1 MKFPISVI
9 EDMARVVRNR
19 AYVHSYEGIRAYS
32 EALIAQHV
40 TGTGV
45 INPDLY
51 NVLVDNNVEAY
62 LPLPHLRNKL
72 CLSSQTLQFDNLPP
86 LKYSPDDRWG
96 SMLGVAFQNCHAPY
110 NWSILV
116 EGVDGVWYAIAHSDE
131 FFFEPGELIKPVSTP
146 HGRVKVGHCYIEL
159 THVQWTIE
167 DWRAASVIFGDGK
180 PHSVTFERC
189 EAEHVEETDNDEVGD
204 RYAPLEECRNIA
216 NIDWVKVFTANPGF
230 RGQTINPGEV
240 TWEGFVQLA
249 DKLGYDVWDYTYK
262 RPYPNASEDE
272 DHDEI
277 ILENLVDIENVFID
291 DEIFVTLGI
300 ERPKSTAYPVSVSSV
315 IQELGK
321 MQEQTVEVKIDE
333 EQMQIV
339 AQVQK
344 TLNLDK
350 LYAEI
355 RKLPKKKRTVATI
368 KAMVRDIIGK

>member
-1 MKFPISVI
+1 MQFPISVI

-19 AYVHSYEGIRAYS
+19 AYVQAYEGIRAYS

-51 NVLVDNNVEAY
+51 NALIDNSVEAY

-72 CLSSQTLQFDNLPP
+72 CLATQTLQFDSLPV
-86 LKYSPDDRWG
+86 LKYSPDSHWG
-96 SMLGVAFQNCHAPY
+96 RMLGVAFQNCHAPY

-116 EGVDGVWYAIAHSDE
+116 EGDNGVWYAIAHSDE
-131 FFFEPGELIKPVSTP
+131 FFFGPGELIKPVGAP
-146 HGRVKVGHCYIEL
+146 QGRVKVGHCYIDV

-189 EAEHVEETDNDEVGD
+189 EAEHVEEPDQDEVED

>member
-1 MKFPISVI
+1 MQFPISVI

-19 AYVHSYEGIRAYS
+19 AYVLSYEGVRAYS

-40 TGTGV
+40 TGTRV

-51 NVLVDNNVEAY
+51 NALVDNNVEAY

-131 FFFEPGELIKPVSTP
+131 FFFEPGELIKPVSAP
-146 HGRVKVGHCYIEL
+146 QGRVKVGHCYIEL

-189 EAEHVEETDNDEVGD
+189 EAEHVEEPDNDEVGD
-204 RYAPLEECRNIA
+204 RYAPLEECRTIA

>member
-1 MKFPISVI
+1 MQFPISVI

-19 AYVHSYEGIRAYS
+19 AYVLSYEGVRAYS

-51 NVLVDNNVEAY
+51 NALVDNNVEAY

-131 FFFEPGELIKPVSTP
+131 FFFVPGELIKPVSAP
-146 HGRVKVGHCYIEL
+146 QGRVKVGHCYIEL

-189 EAEHVEETDNDEVGD
+189 EAEHVEEPDNDEVGD
-204 RYAPLEECRNIA
+204 RYAPLEECRTIA

-272 DHDEI
+272 GHDEI
-277 ILENLVDIENVFID
+277 ILENLVDVENVFID

-300 ERPKSTAYPVSVSSV
+300 ERPKSTAYPVSVASV

-355 RKLPKKKRTVATI
+355 RKLPKKKRTAATI
-368 KAMVRDIIGK
+368 KAMVRDIVGK

>member
-1 MKFPISVI
+1 MQFPISVI

-19 AYVHSYEGIRAYS
+19 AYMLSYEGVRAYS

-51 NVLVDNNVEAY
+51 NALVDNNVEAY

-131 FFFEPGELIKPVSTP
+131 FFFEPGELIKPVSAP
-146 HGRVKVGHCYIEL
+146 QGRVKVGHCYIEL

-189 EAEHVEETDNDEVGD
+189 EAEHVEEPDNDEVGD
-204 RYAPLEECRNIA
+204 RYAPLEECRTIA

-272 DHDEI
+272 GHDEI
-277 ILENLVDIENVFID
+277 ILENLVDVENVFID

-300 ERPKSTAYPVSVSSV
+300 ERPKSTAYPVSVASV

-355 RKLPKKKRTVATI
+355 RKLPKKKRTAATI

>member
-9 EDMARVVRNR
+9 EDMARVVRDR
-19 AYVHSYEGIRAYS
+19 AYVLSYEGIRAYS

-51 NVLVDNNVEAY
+51 NALVDNNVEAY

-96 SMLGVAFQNCHAPY
+96 SMLGMAFQNCHAPY

-131 FFFEPGELIKPVSTP
+131 FFFEPGELIKPVSAP

-189 EAEHVEETDNDEVGD
+189 EAVHVEEPDNDEVGD

-277 ILENLVDIENVFID
+277 ILENLADIENVFID

-300 ERPKSTAYPVSVSSV
+300 ERPKSTAYPVSVASV

-355 RKLPKKKRTVATI
+355 RKLPKKKRTAATI

>member
-1 MKFPISVI
+1 MQFPISVI

-19 AYVHSYEGIRAYS
+19 AYVLSYEGFRAYS
-32 EALIAQHV
+32 EALIAQHI

-51 NVLVDNNVEAY
+51 NALFDNNVEAY

-96 SMLGVAFQNCHAPY
+96 SMLGVAFQSCHAPY

-131 FFFEPGELIKPVSTP
+131 LFFEPGELIKPVSAP
-146 HGRVKVGHCYIEL
+146 RGRVKVGHCYIDL

-167 DWRAASVIFGDGK
+167 DWRSASVIFGDGK

-189 EAEHVEETDNDEVGD
+189 EAEHVEESDNDEVGD
-204 RYAPLEECRNIA
+204 RYAPLEECRTIA

-262 RPYPNASEDE
+262 RPYPNASADE

-277 ILENLVDIENVFID
+277 ILENLADIENVFID

-300 ERPKSTAYPVSVSSV
+300 ERPNSTAYPVSVASV

-355 RKLPKKKRTVATI
+355 RKLPKKKRTAATI
-368 KAMVRDIIGK
+368 KAMVRDIVGK

>member
-9 EDMARVVRNR
+9 EDMARVVRDR
-19 AYVHSYEGIRAYS
+19 AYVLSYEGIRAYS

-51 NVLVDNNVEAY
+51 NALVDNNVEAY

-131 FFFEPGELIKPVSTP
+131 FFFEPGELIKPVSAP
-146 HGRVKVGHCYIEL
+146 QGRAKVGHCYIEL

-355 RKLPKKKRTVATI
+355 RKLPKKKRTAATI

>member
-1 MKFPISVI
+1 MQFPISVI

-19 AYVHSYEGIRAYS
+19 AYVLSYEGVRAYS

-51 NVLVDNNVEAY
+51 NALVDNNVEAY

-96 SMLGVAFQNCHAPY
+96 SMLGIAFQNCHAPY

-131 FFFEPGELIKPVSTP
+131 FFFEPGELIKPVSAP
-146 HGRVKVGHCYIEL
+146 QGRVKVGHCYIEL

-189 EAEHVEETDNDEVGD
+189 EAEHVEEPDNDEVGD
-204 RYAPLEECRNIA
+204 RYAPLEECRTIA

-272 DHDEI
+272 GHDEI
-277 ILENLVDIENVFID
+277 ILENLVDVENVFID

-300 ERPKSTAYPVSVSSV
+300 ERPKSTAYPVSVASV

-355 RKLPKKKRTVATI
+355 RKLPKKKRTAATI
-368 KAMVRDIIGK
+368 KAMVRDIVGK

>member
-1 MKFPISVI
+1 MQFPISVI

-19 AYVHSYEGIRAYS
+19 AYVLSYEGVRAYS

-51 NVLVDNNVEAY
+51 NALVDNNVEAY

-131 FFFEPGELIKPVSTP
+131 FFFEPGELIKPVSAP
-146 HGRVKVGHCYIEL
+146 QGRVKVGHCYIEL

-189 EAEHVEETDNDEVGD
+189 EAEHVEEPDNDEVGD
-204 RYAPLEECRNIA
+204 RYAPLEECRTIA

-272 DHDEI
+272 GHDEI
-277 ILENLVDIENVFID
+277 ILENLVDVENVFID

-300 ERPKSTAYPVSVSSV
+300 ERPKSTAYPVSVASV

-333 EQMQIV
+333 EQMHIV

-355 RKLPKKKRTVATI
+355 RKLPKKKRTAATI
-368 KAMVRDIIGK
+368 KAMVRDIVGK

>member
-1 MKFPISVI
+1 MQFPISVI
-9 EDMARVVRNR
+9 EDMARVVRDR
-19 AYVHSYEGIRAYS
+19 AYVLSYEGIRAYS
-32 EALIAQHV
+32 EALIAQHI

-51 NVLVDNNVEAY
+51 NALVDNNVEAY

-96 SMLGVAFQNCHAPY
+96 NMLGVAFQHCHAPY

-116 EGVDGVWYAIAHSDE
+116 EGIDGIWYAIAHSDE
-131 FFFEPGELIKPVSTP
+131 FFFEPGELIKPVSAP
-146 HGRVKVGHCYIEL
+146 QGRVKVGHCYVEV

-189 EAEHVEETDNDEVGD
+189 EAEHVEEPDNVEVGD

-272 DHDEI
+272 THDEI
-277 ILENLVDIENVFID
+277 ILESLVDIENVFID

-300 ERPKSTAYPVSVSSV
+300 ERPKSTAYPVSVASV

-333 EQMQIV
+333 AQMQLI

-344 TLNLDK
+344 VLNLDK
-350 LYAEI
+350 LYAEVSN
-355 RKLPKKKRTVATI
+355 LPKKKRTAAAI
-368 KAMVRDIIGK
+368 KTLLREIIGK

>member
-1 MKFPISVI
+1 MQFPISVI

-19 AYVHSYEGIRAYS
+19 AYVLSYEGFRAYS
-32 EALIAQHV
+32 EALIAQHI

-51 NVLVDNNVEAY
+51 NALFDNNVEAY

-96 SMLGVAFQNCHAPY
+96 SMLGVAFQSCHAPY

-131 FFFEPGELIKPVSTP
+131 FFFEPGELIKPVSAP
-146 HGRVKVGHCYIEL
+146 RGRVKVGHCYIDL

-167 DWRAASVIFGDGK
+167 DWRSASVIFGDGK

-189 EAEHVEETDNDEVGD
+189 EAEHVEESDNDEVGD
-204 RYAPLEECRNIA
+204 RYAPLEECRTIA

-262 RPYPNASEDE
+262 RPYPNASGDE
-272 DHDEI
+272 GHDEI
-277 ILENLVDIENVFID
+277 ILENLADIENVFID

-300 ERPKSTAYPVSVSSV
+300 ERPKSTAYPVSVASV

-355 RKLPKKKRTVATI
+355 RKLPKKKRTAATI
-368 KAMVRDIIGK
+368 KAMVRDIVGK

>member
-32 EALIAQHV
+32 EALIAQHI

-131 FFFEPGELIKPVSTP
+131 FFFEPGELIKPVSAP
-146 HGRVKVGHCYIEL
+146 QGRAKVGHCYIES

>member
-1 MKFPISVI
+1 MQFPISVI
-9 EDMARVVRNR
+9 EDMARVVRDR
-19 AYVHSYEGIRAYS
+19 AYVLSYEGIRAYS

-51 NVLVDNNVEAY
+51 NALVDNNVEAY

-131 FFFEPGELIKPVSTP
+131 FFFEPGELIKPVSAP
-146 HGRVKVGHCYIEL
+146 QGRAKVGHCYIES

-262 RPYPNASEDE
+262 RPYPNVSEDE

-277 ILENLVDIENVFID
+277 ILENLADIENVFID

-300 ERPKSTAYPVSVSSV
+300 ERPKSTAYPVSVASV

>member
-1 MKFPISVI
+1 MQFPISVI
-9 EDMARVVRNR
+9 EDMARVVRDR
-19 AYVHSYEGIRAYS
+19 AYVLSYEGIRAYS

-51 NVLVDNNVEAY
+51 NALVDNNVEAY

-131 FFFEPGELIKPVSTP
+131 FFFEPGELIKPVSAP
-146 HGRVKVGHCYIEL
+146 QGRAKVGHCYIES

>member
-1 MKFPISVI
+1 MQFPISVI

-19 AYVHSYEGIRAYS
+19 AYVLSYEGVRAYS

-51 NVLVDNNVEAY
+51 NALVDNNVEAY

-131 FFFEPGELIKPVSTP
+131 FFFEPGELIKPVSAP
-146 HGRVKVGHCYIEL
+146 QGRVKVGHCYIEL

-189 EAEHVEETDNDEVGD
+189 EAEHVEEPDNDEVGD
-204 RYAPLEECRNIA
+204 RYAPLEECRTIA

>member
-9 EDMARVVRNR
+9 EDMARVVRDR
-19 AYVHSYEGIRAYS
+19 AYVLSYEGIRAYS

-51 NVLVDNNVEAY
+51 NALVDNNVEAY

-131 FFFEPGELIKPVSTP
+131 FFFEPGELIKPVSAP
-146 HGRVKVGHCYIEL
+146 QGRAKVGHCYIES

-272 DHDEI
+272 GHDEI
-277 ILENLVDIENVFID
+277 ILENLADIENVFID
-291 DEIFVTLGI
+291 DEIFITLGI
-300 ERPKSTAYPVSVSSV
+300 ERPKSTAYPVSVASV

-321 MQEQTVEVKIDE
+321 MQEQTVEVKVDE

-339 AQVQK
+339 TQVQK

-355 RKLPKKKRTVATI
+355 RKQPKKKRTAATI
-368 KAMVRDIIGK
+368 KAMMREIIGK

>member
-1 MKFPISVI
+1 MQFPISVI

-19 AYVHSYEGIRAYS
+19 AYVLSYEGVRAYS

-51 NVLVDNNVEAY
+51 NALVDNNVEAY

-131 FFFEPGELIKPVSTP
+131 FFFEPGELIKPVSAP
-146 HGRVKVGHCYIEL
+146 QGRVKVGHCYIEL

-189 EAEHVEETDNDEVGD
+189 EAEHVEEPDNDEVGD
-204 RYAPLEECRNIA
+204 RYAPLEECRTIA

-277 ILENLVDIENVFID
+277 ILENLADIENGFID

>member
-1 MKFPISVI
+1 MQFPISVI

-19 AYVHSYEGIRAYS
+19 AYVLSYEGVRAYS

-51 NVLVDNNVEAY
+51 NALVDNNVEAY

-131 FFFEPGELIKPVSTP
+131 FFFEPGELIKPVSAP
-146 HGRVKVGHCYIEL
+146 QGRVKVGHCYIEL

-189 EAEHVEETDNDEVGD
+189 EAEHVEEPDNDEVGD
-204 RYAPLEECRNIA
+204 RYAPLEECRTIA

-272 DHDEI
+272 GHDEI
-277 ILENLVDIENVFID
+277 ILENLVDVENVFID

-300 ERPKSTAYPVSVSSV
+300 ERPKSTAYPVSVASV

-355 RKLPKKKRTVATI
+355 RKLPKKKRTAATI
-368 KAMVRDIIGK
+368 KAMVRDIVGK

>member
-9 EDMARVVRNR
+9 EDMARVVRDR
-19 AYVHSYEGIRAYS
+19 AYVLSYEGIRAYS

-51 NVLVDNNVEAY
+51 NALVDNNVEAY

-131 FFFEPGELIKPVSTP
+131 FFFEPGELIKPVSAP
-146 HGRVKVGHCYIEL
+146 QGRAKVGHCYIES

-355 RKLPKKKRTVATI
+355 RKLPKKKRTAATI
-368 KAMVRDIIGK
+368 KTMVRDIIGK

>member
-1 MKFPISVI
+1 MQFPISVI
-9 EDMARVVRNR
+9 EDMARVVRDR
-19 AYVHSYEGIRAYS
+19 AYVLSYEGIRAYS
-32 EALIAQHV
+32 EALIAQHI

-51 NVLVDNNVEAY
+51 NALVDNNVEAY

-96 SMLGVAFQNCHAPY
+96 NMLGVAFQHCHAPY

-116 EGVDGVWYAIAHSDE
+116 EGIDGIWYAIAHSDE
-131 FFFEPGELIKPVSTP
+131 FFFEPGELIKPVSAP
-146 HGRVKVGHCYIEL
+146 QGRVKVGHCYVEV

-189 EAEHVEETDNDEVGD
+189 EAEHVEEPDNDEVGD

-272 DHDEI
+272 AHDEI

-300 ERPKSTAYPVSVSSV
+300 ERPKSTAYPVSVASV

-321 MQEQTVEVKIDE
+321 VQEQTVEVKIDE

-355 RKLPKKKRTVATI
+355 RKLPKKKRTAATI
-368 KAMVRDIIGK
+368 KAMVRDLIGK

>member
-1 MKFPISVI
+1 MQFPISVI

-19 AYVHSYEGIRAYS
+19 AYVLSYEGFRAYS
-32 EALIAQHV
+32 EALIAQHI

-51 NVLVDNNVEAY
+51 NALFDNNVEAY

-96 SMLGVAFQNCHAPY
+96 SMLGVAFQSCHAPY

-131 FFFEPGELIKPVSTP
+131 LFFEPGELIKPVSAP
-146 HGRVKVGHCYIEL
+146 RGRVKVGHCYIDL

-167 DWRAASVIFGDGK
+167 DWRSASVIFGDGK

-189 EAEHVEETDNDEVGD
+189 EAEHVEESDNDEVGD
-204 RYAPLEECRNIA
+204 RYAPLEECRTIA

-262 RPYPNASEDE
+262 RPYPNASADE

-277 ILENLVDIENVFID
+277 ILENLADIENVFID

-300 ERPKSTAYPVSVSSV
+300 ERPKSTAYPVSVASV

-355 RKLPKKKRTVATI
+355 RKLPKKKRTAATI
-368 KAMVRDIIGK
+368 KAMVRDIVGK

>member
-1 MKFPISVI
+1 MQFPISVI

-19 AYVHSYEGIRAYS
+19 AYVLSYEGVRAYS

-51 NVLVDNNVEAY
+51 NALVDNNVEAY

-131 FFFEPGELIKPVSTP
+131 FFFEPGELIKPVSAP
-146 HGRVKVGHCYIEL
+146 QGRVKVGHCYIEL

-189 EAEHVEETDNDEVGD
+189 EAEHVEEPDNDEVGD
-204 RYAPLEECRNIA
+204 RYAPLEECRTIA
-216 NIDWVKVFTANPGF
+216 NVDWVKVFTANPGF

-272 DHDEI
+272 GHDEI
-277 ILENLVDIENVFID
+277 ILENLVDVENVFID

-300 ERPKSTAYPVSVSSV
+300 ERPKSTAYPVSVASV

-355 RKLPKKKRTVATI
+355 RKLPKKKRTAATI
-368 KAMVRDIIGK
+368 KAMVRDIVGK

>member
-1 MKFPISVI
+1 MQFPISVI

-19 AYVHSYEGIRAYS
+19 AYVLSYEGVRAYS

-51 NVLVDNNVEAY
+51 NALVDNNVEAY

-131 FFFEPGELIKPVSTP
+131 FFFEPGELIKPVSAP
-146 HGRVKVGHCYIEL
+146 QGRVKVGHCYIEL

-189 EAEHVEETDNDEVGD
+189 EAEHVEEPDNDEVGD
-204 RYAPLEECRNIA
+204 RYAPLEECRTIA

-272 DHDEI
+272 GHDEI
-277 ILENLVDIENVFID
+277 ILENLVDVENVFID

-300 ERPKSTAYPVSVSSV
+300 ERPKSTAYPVSVASV

-355 RKLPKKKRTVATI
+355 RKLPKKKRTAATI
-368 KAMVRDIIGK
+368 KAMVLDIIGK

>member
-1 MKFPISVI
+1 MQFPISVI

-19 AYVHSYEGIRAYS
+19 AYVLSYEGVRAYS

-51 NVLVDNNVEAY
+51 NALVDNNVEAY

-131 FFFEPGELIKPVSTP
+131 FFFEPGELIKPVSAP
-146 HGRVKVGHCYIEL
+146 QGRVKVGHCYIEL

-189 EAEHVEETDNDEVGD
+189 EAEHVEEPDNDEVGD
-204 RYAPLEECRNIA
+204 RYAPLEECRTIA

-272 DHDEI
+272 GHDEI
-277 ILENLVDIENVFID
+277 ILENLVDVENVFIN

-300 ERPKSTAYPVSVSSV
+300 ERPKSTAYPVSVASV

-355 RKLPKKKRTVATI
+355 RKLPKKKRTAATI
-368 KAMVRDIIGK
+368 KAMVRDIVGK

>member
-1 MKFPISVI
+1 MQFPISVI

-19 AYVHSYEGIRAYS
+19 AYVLSYEGVRAYS

-51 NVLVDNNVEAY
+51 NALVDNNVEAY

-131 FFFEPGELIKPVSTP
+131 FFFEPGELIKPVSAP
-146 HGRVKVGHCYIEL
+146 QGRVKVGHCYIEL

-189 EAEHVEETDNDEVGD
+189 EAEHVEEPDNDEVGD
-204 RYAPLEECRNIA
+204 RYAPLEECRTIA

-300 ERPKSTAYPVSVSSV
+300 ERPKSAAYPVSVSSV

>member
-9 EDMARVVRNR
+9 EDMARVVRDR
-19 AYVHSYEGIRAYS
+19 AYVLSYEGIRAYS

-51 NVLVDNNVEAY
+51 NALVDNNVEAY

-131 FFFEPGELIKPVSTP
+131 FFFEPGELIKPVSAP
-146 HGRVKVGHCYIEL
+146 QGRAKVGHCYIES